1 MKIKWDHYLTL
12 YGKDSEIPLVISYI
26 KGLISYLLS
35 DIFTENEEM
44 IFGPYQIHKSI
55 GAPGFFFF
63 LYSFSLFNN
72 FMLFFLTSNYYYFY

>member
-35 DIFTENEEM
+35 DIFTENEDI

-63 LYSFSLFNN
+63 FVFIFSFQ
-72 FMLFFLTSNYYYFY
+72 